1 MERAYRGMGLIL
13 LGISSLSAKAQAAAV
28 EAAPAQTLAPIEVIA
43 TTPLHGIGL
52 PKSQIP
58 ANVQTANSD
67 DIERSQSLDLT
78 DFMNRNLGSV
88 NINAAQN
95 NPLQPDVQFRGYTA
109 SPLLGVPQGL
119 AVYQNGVRI
128 NEPFGDTLNWDLI
141 PESAIGSV
149 NLIPGS
155 NPLFGLNTLGGALS
169 VQMKNGFTH
178 PGHQGELYGGSFGR
192 VVQSVESGWNNGTF
206 GYFFT
211 SQYFRE
217 DGWRDFSE
225 SSALN
230 FWGTL
235 SWHTKTSTLDV
246 SVAHGDTQLRG
257 NGPLPIELLR
267 QDRNA
272 VFTHPDITQNNMQML
287 ILEGTH
293 WIGDNIQ
300 LAGNAYYRDNGT
312 RSFNGDATP
321 FEECAVTGPDGKIE
335 EGLCAE
341 DSGQVITDQNGD
353 IAVGNLNA
361 INNLSN
367 RSQRSFGATLQ
378 STFLHKLFG
387 RENQFI
393 GGGGWNRGLTE
404 FRSQVE
410 LSALDATRGTLRTG
424 LFIPGEANAIN
435 TRSRSWSLFFT
446 DTFSLTEQLSITISG
461 RYNNTQIVLRDP
473 VGGNPDLNGDHN
485 FSRFNPSGG
494 VTYQFNQAIGLYG
507 SYSESARAPTPVELS
522 CADPAAPCNLPNAFL
537 ADPPL
542 AQVVAK
548 TIEGGLRGELDSARL
563 PRFLGKRLSWNIG
576 AFHATN
582 EDDILFQITGGTT
595 GNRGFF
601 ANVGD
606 TQRQGLELGL
616 RGKVQKLDW
625 YLNYTFVD
633 ATFERG
639 FRISNPNHPLAED
652 FNGDGRGD
660 GLTVKKGDRIP
671 GIPQHLLKLGAD
683 WAATKSLK
691 LGADLVFNSGQF
703 LRGDEAN
710 RLGETDAYAI
720 VSLRGEY
727 RIAKQFAIYGRL
739 DNLFDTDYET
749 FGIVGNPGEVFGDQF
764 SDRRFLGPGA
774 PRAGW
779 VGLRFE
785 L

>member
-1 MERAYRGMGLIL
+1 MRLARKGMGLIL
-13 LGISSLSAKAQAAAV
+13 LGISSLAV
-28 EAAPAQTLAPIEVIA
+28 RAEEAETGPAPVQTLAPIEVIG
-43 TTPLHGIGL
+43 TTPLHGVGL
-52 PKSQIP
+52 PKTQIP

-78 DFMNRNLGSV
+78 DYMNRNLGSV

-95 NPLQPDVQFRGYTA
+95 NPLQPDVQYRGYTA

-178 PGHQGELYGGSFGR
+178 PGHQAELYGGSFGR
-192 VVQSVESGWNNGTF
+192 VIQAVESGWNNGTF

-225 SSALN
+225 SSTLN

-235 SWHTKTSTLDV
+235 SWHTKTTTVDL
-246 SVAHGDTQLRG
+246 SVAHGDTELRG

-267 QDRNA
+267 QDRSA
-272 VFTHPDITQNNMQML
+272 VFTHPDITQNNMQMVV
-287 ILEGTH
+287 LEGTH
-293 WIGDNIQ
+293 WFSKDIQ
-300 LAGNAYYRDNGT
+300 FAANAYYRDNGT
-312 RSFNGDATP
+312 RAFNGDATP
-321 FEECAVTGPDGKIE
+321 FEECAAGTDGE
-335 EGLCAE
+335 AVLCEE
-341 DSGQVITDQNGD
+341 DSGEPVTDQNGRLVSED
-353 IAVGNLNA
+353 FNA
-361 INNLSN
+361 INNLS
-367 RSQRSFGATLQ
+367 RRTQRSFGATVQ
-378 STFLHKLFG
+378 STFLQKLFG
-387 RENQFI
+387 RDNQFI
-393 GGGGWNRGLTE
+393 VGGGWNRGLTE

-410 LSALDATRGTLRTG
+410 LSALDDTRGTIRTG
-424 LFIPGEANAIN
+424 LFFPDDANGID
-435 TRSRSWSLFFT
+435 TRTRSWSLFFT
-446 DTFSLTEQLSITISG
+446 DTYSMTEKLALTVSG
-461 RYNNTQIVLRDP
+461 RYNNTHIVLRD
-473 VGGNPDLNGDHN
+473 GIGNNPELNGDHR
-485 FSRFNPSGG
+485 FQRFNPGGG
-494 VTYQFNQAIGLYG
+494 VTYQFHKAIGLYG

-522 CADPAAPCNLPNAFL
+522 CADPNAPCNLPNAFL

-542 AQVVAK
+542 EQVVAK
-548 TIEGGLRGELDSARL
+548 TIEGGLRGELDASVL
-563 PRFLGKRLSWNIG
+563 PPFLGKRLSWNIG
-576 AFHATN
+576 AFHTVN
-582 EDDILFQITGGTT
+582 EDDILFQTTGGTT

-606 TQRQGLELGL
+606 TLRQGVEFGL
-616 RGKVQKLDW
+616 RGKVEKVDW

-633 ATFERG
+633 ATFEKD

-652 FNGDGRGD
+652 FDGDGEGD

-683 WAATKSLK
+683 WAATKQFK
-691 LGADLVFNSGQF
+691 VGADLVFNSGQF

-710 RLGETDAYAI
+710 RLGQTDAYAI
-720 VSLRGEY
+720 VNLRGEY
-727 RIAKQFAIYGRL
+727 RIAKQFGIYARI

-764 SDRRFLGPGA
+764 NDRRFLGPGA